1 MKYRWFRW
9 WALLT
14 LPFILSPFVVV
25 GMLFV
30 EAFSDTPDRILTSI
44 PVVIFSCIL
53 SYMSLANLF
62 NSTEIQVDDERV
74 HVIHGPIPWRG
85 TSFRLR
91 DIQEFR
97 GDLILDGRA
106 TLPGVRLRF
115 IDDSF
120 ESLCYADTLEE
131 AEEWARLL
139 NEHLFLLKRGRQ

>member
-14 LPFILSPFVVV
+14 IPFILSPFVVV

-30 EAFSDTPDRILTSI
+30 EAVSDAPERILTSI

-53 SYMSLANLF
+53 SYLCLANLF
-62 NSTEIQVDDERV
+62 NSTEIQVDEERV
-74 HVIHGPIPWRG
+74 HVEHGPIPWRG

-97 GDLILDGRA
+97 DDQIMEGRF
-106 TLPGVRLRF
+106 TVPGVRIRF
-115 IDDSF
+115 IDNSF
-120 ESLCYADTLEE
+120 ETLCYATSPGE
-131 AEEWARLL
+131 AEEWAQVL
-139 NEHLFLLKRGRQ
+139 NEHLFLLKRGRR